1 MAVAARFLIDTSAAA
16 RMRTPIIA
24 HKLSALVNAGLVG
37 TTAVLDAEALHAARS
52 PGEYEELRLGR
63 QSAYEY
69 LPTSDEHWRC
79 AMDVQRQLAAAG
91 RLHAVGYADLLTA
104 AIAAEH
110 DLTVVHY
117 DAGFDTAATVLD
129 FKHEWV
135 APKGQ
140 IQ

>member
-16 RMRTPIIA
+16 RMRTPIVA
-24 HKLSALVNAGLVG
+24 NKLSALVNAGLVG

-52 PGEYEELRLGR
+52 PGEYEQLRIAR
-63 QSAYEY
+63 HSAYEY
-69 LPTSDEHWRC
+69 LPTNDHHWRS
-79 AMDVQRQLAAAG
+79 ALDAQRQLAAIG
-91 RLHAVGYADLLTA
+91 ELHKVGYADLLTA
-104 AIAAEH
+104 VIAAEH

-140 IQ
+140 IP